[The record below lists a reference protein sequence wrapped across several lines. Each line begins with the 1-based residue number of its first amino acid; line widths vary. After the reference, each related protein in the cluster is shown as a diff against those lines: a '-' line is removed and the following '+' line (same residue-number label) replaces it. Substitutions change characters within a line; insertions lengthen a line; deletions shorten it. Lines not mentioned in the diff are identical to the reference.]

1 MIENF
6 LRRPRGVAETIADAV
21 RVAGAV
27 SILIAAIWWS
37 GTDAGILALALPA
50 LLVPRFVGV
59 RPWFDITYGIAVLVA
74 SWSNVLDL
82 YRSIAGWDLVVHTV
96 CTGLIA
102 AIAYLA
108 LVRWG
113 VTPPPPAARPAAV
126 IFTASLG
133 LAASAVWE
141 MLEWI
146 GKTFVTAE
154 IFVTYTDTIGDMA
167 VGGLGSVAAGFLV
180 ARVPLLRE

>member
-6 LRRPRGVAETIADAV
+6 LRRPRGVAEILADAV
-21 RVAGAV
+21 RVAGV
-27 SILIAAIWWS
+27 LSILVAAIWWT
-37 GTDAGILALALPA
+37 GTDAGILSLALPA
-50 LLVPRFVGV
+50 LLAPRFVGV
-59 RPWFDITYGIAVLVA
+59 RPGFDIAYGVTVLVA

-82 YRSIAGWDLVVHTV
+82 YRTITGWDLVVHTV

-113 VTPPPPAARPAAV
+113 IAPPPREARRAAV
-126 IFTASLG
+126 IFTAALG

-141 MLEWI
+141 IIEWI
-146 GKTFVTAE
+146 GKTFVTDE

-167 VGGLGSVAAGFLV
+167 VGALGSIAAGFLV
-180 ARVPLLRE
+180 ARVRLLRD